1 MIRLENVTTTFGKD
15 QDQFTAVKDVSLEI
29 QTGTIHGIIGFSGAG
44 KSTLLRNINLLQ
56 RPTSGR
62 YSLTASN

>member
-29 QTGTIHGIIGFSGAG
+29 QTGTIHGIIG
-44 KSTLLRNINLLQ
+44 
-56 RPTSGR
+56 
-62 YSLTASN
+62 